1 MRHSSDGRRLRPNGR
16 ADQYCRVRGT
26 KGLIVADASIF
37 PTVPSVNIH
46 LPTIM
51 VGERVADFIPSGAI

>member
-1 MRHSSDGRRLRPNGR
+1 MGLDSDPMAALDEYG
-16 ADQYCRVRGT
+16 RVRGT

-37 PTVPSVNIH
+37 PAVPSVNIH

-51 VGERVADFIPSGAI
+51 VGERVADFILSGTI